1 MGEAEER
8 VEANERIDA
17 EERMIVRRWRFE
29 QFIAMGFTET
39 DSANLAEAH
48 VDLSLARR
56 MMAAGCPVEIASRIL
71 L

>member
-1 MGEAEER
+1 MGEVEER
-8 VEANERIDA
+8 ADA

-29 QFIAMGFTET
+29 QFIELGFTESE
-39 DSANLAEAH
+39 SATLAETH
-48 VDLSLARR
+48 VDLSLVRR

>member
-1 MGEAEER
+1 MGEAEESG
-8 VEANERIDA
+8 EANERIDA
-17 EERMIVRRWRFE
+17 QERMIVRRWRFE
-29 QFIAMGFTET
+29 QFIEMGFTET
-39 DSANLAEAH
+39 DSATLAEAH

>member
-1 MGEAEER
+1 MGEADER
-8 VEANERIDA
+8 TEA

-29 QFIAMGFTET
+29 QFIELGFTET
-39 DSANLAEAH
+39 DSATLAEAH

>member
-1 MGEAEER
+1 MGEVEER
-8 VEANERIDA
+8 VEA

-29 QFIAMGFTET
+29 QFIELGFTET
-39 DSANLAEAH
+39 DSATLAEAH

-56 MMAAGCPVEIASRIL
+56 MMAAGCPAEIASRIL

>member
-1 MGEAEER
+1 MGEVEER
-8 VEANERIDA
+8 VEA

-29 QFIAMGFTET
+29 QFVELGFTET
-39 DSANLAEAH
+39 DSATLAEAH

>member
-1 MGEAEER
+1 MAEVDER
-8 VEANERIDA
+8 VET

-29 QFIAMGFTET
+29 QFIELGFTKT
-39 DSANLAEAH
+39 DSATLAEAH

>member
-1 MGEAEER
+1 MGEVDER
-8 VEANERIDA
+8 VEDQ
-17 EERMIVRRWRFE
+17 ERMIVRRWRFE
-29 QFIAMGFTET
+29 QFIELGFTET
-39 DSANLAEAH
+39 DSATLAEAH